1 MAKAQPL
8 KMKYKDIKSFEFS
21 QLAAKLANSPT
32 INVRAN
38 HIRHIIKELN
48 AAGDRISEEYKTDL
62 IDVYA
67 KKDEEGKIVR
77 PEGDP
82 NGFVPDDTK
91 MEEFMKAQDAFGD
104 REAEINWRPLTPDT
118 LSDIKLTAKELDLL
132 GELFTDDNG
141 PGVPGATGLQ
151 LQR

>member
-1 MAKAQPL
+1 MAKTEPL
-8 KMKYKDIKSFEFS
+8 KIKYKDIKSFEFS

-48 AAGDRISEEYKTDL
+48 AAGDQISKEYKTDL

-82 NGFVPDDTK
+82 NGFTPDETK
-91 MEEFMKAQDAFGD
+91 MEEFLKAQETFGD

-132 GELFTDDNG
+132 GDLFTDDNG
-141 PGVPGATGLQ
+141 PGVPTLQ
-151 LQR
+151 MQR

>member
-1 MAKAQPL
+1 MAKVEPI

-21 QLAAKLANSPT
+21 QLAAKLANTAT
-32 INVRAN
+32 INARAN

-48 AAGDRISEEYKTDL
+48 KAGEQISAEYKSDL

-67 KKDEEGKIVR
+67 KKGEDGKVAR

-82 NGFVPDDTK
+82 NGFTPDETK
-91 MEEFMKAQDAFGD
+91 MDEFIKAQEEFGE
-104 REAEINWRPLTPDT
+104 REAEINWRPLTPET

-132 GELFTDDNG
+132 GDLFTDDNG
-141 PGVPGATGLQ
+141 PGIPQ
-151 LQR
+151 LQVQR